1 MRLKLKKILLLFLM
15 LISISSLAFAAELN
29 LNSEAA
35 ILVEVSTGRILY
47 EKNSTKQLYPAS
59 TTKIL
64 TAILVLENC
73 DLDEKVTVRETALN
87 NIPSG
92 YVTCNLQI
100 GEQLTIND
108 LLYALMIP
116 SANDAAYVLAE
127 HVGGSVEGFS
137 AMMNDK
143 ARALGCKTTHFVNPN
158 GIHDDSHYST
168 AYDLYLIADYAMK
181 NETFRKI
188 VATTE
193 YTLPA
198 TEQYPS
204 EDRVLKTTNELLNEN
219 SRNYYYKNA
228 IGIKTGYTS
237 KAGNCLVA
245 GAHRDGLEFIAV
257 VLNGGTTKENLN
269 SRYVD
274 SKKLFNYAYDN
285 FTLTKII
292 EKNSIVN
299 TIEIE
304 KGTKET
310 KNLDLIIDE
319 TITVVNNKS
328 INMND
333 VIPEIALRENLVAP
347 IMAGEKIGTVKYK
360 VDDIEYSANLLAKD
374 EVIKVDYSIYLI
386 LAGVILLLLA
396 TSILRSRKKSKKRR
410 RKYIVD
416 YYKGLLDK
424 SKPFYFLFKY
434 FVDFYFFVI

>member
-1 MRLKLKKILLLFLM
+1 MRLKLKKILLLFFM

-100 GEQLTIND
+100 GEQLTVND

-292 EKNSIVN
+292 EKNSIVS

-304 KGTKET
+304 KATKET
-310 KNLDLIIDE
+310 KNLDLVIDE
-319 TITVVNNKS
+319 TITVVNNKN

-333 VIPEIALRENLVAP
+333 VIPEITLRENLVAP

-396 TSILRSRKKSKKRR
+396 TSILRSRRKSRKRR
-410 RKYIVD
+410 RK
-416 YYKGLLDK
+416 
-424 SKPFYFLFKY
+424 
-434 FVDFYFFVI
+434 

>member
-410 RKYIVD
+410 RK
-416 YYKGLLDK
+416 
-424 SKPFYFLFKY
+424 
-434 FVDFYFFVI
+434 

>member
-73 DLDEKVTVRETALN
+73 NLDEKVTVRETALN

-198 TEQYPS
+198 TEKYPS

-410 RKYIVD
+410 RK
-416 YYKGLLDK
+416 
-424 SKPFYFLFKY
+424 
-434 FVDFYFFVI
+434 

>member
-1 MRLKLKKILLLFLM
+1 M

-410 RKYIVD
+410 RK
-416 YYKGLLDK
+416 
-424 SKPFYFLFKY
+424 
-434 FVDFYFFVI
+434 

>member
-1 MRLKLKKILLLFLM
+1 MRLKLKKILLLFFM

-100 GEQLTIND
+100 GEQLTVND

-292 EKNSIVN
+292 EKNSIVS

-304 KGTKET
+304 KATKET
-310 KNLDLIIDE
+310 KNLDLVIDE
-319 TITVVNNKS
+319 TITVVNNKN

-333 VIPEIALRENLVAP
+333 VIPEITLRENLVAP

-374 EVIKVDYSIYLI
+374 EVLKVDYSIYLI

-396 TSILRSRKKSKKRR
+396 TSILRFRRKSRKRR
-410 RKYIVD
+410 RK
-416 YYKGLLDK
+416 
-424 SKPFYFLFKY
+424 
-434 FVDFYFFVI
+434 